1 MKNVF
6 INVTKQ
12 KYLPLWMISAALRFT
27 TRCRATAQ
35 TLFTPP
41 EVRGSE
47 EIWRTEKC
55 IYQWCLLLQSTLLLP
70 SVCLFSSLSQRLEQ
84 QTPTMSSVRVKR
96 PPCPSAPLEICGEFT
111 DMSSYC

>member
-47 EIWRTEKC
+47 KYGAQRSAYTNGVYCFNLLFYFPLFVYFRRFRSAWSSKRR
-55 IYQWCLLLQSTLLLP
+55 QCLQCESNGH
-70 SVCLFSSLSQRLEQ
+70 
-84 QTPTMSSVRVKR
+84 RVHR
-96 PPCPSAPLEICGEFT
+96 RR
-111 DMSSYC
+111 